1 MNLLRLKDVIKC
13 TGLAR
18 STIYKFMDQG
28 AFPKP
33 APLGARAVAWVED
46 EVQEWVFA
54 RIEERDLENDT
65 LS

>member
-33 APLGARAVAWVED
+33 VLLGARAVAWVED
-46 EVQEWVFA
+46 DVQEWVFA
-54 RIEERDLENDT
+54 RIEERDLESVT